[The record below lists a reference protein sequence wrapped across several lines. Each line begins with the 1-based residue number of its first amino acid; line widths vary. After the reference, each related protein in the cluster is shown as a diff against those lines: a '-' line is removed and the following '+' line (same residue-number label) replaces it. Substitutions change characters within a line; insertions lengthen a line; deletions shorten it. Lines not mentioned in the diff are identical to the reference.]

1 MRSVSVKR
9 KKREERKMAYV
20 ITGVIIA
27 VFVVVVLVI
36 AKKDAKERD
45 EMVSKLTEEQKEF
58 LKSTEVEFVEK
69 NAWTQ
74 DAIVAKMVDKGS
86 KMDLR
91 LLWYNKTMEN
101 NEYETITIA
110 DTSITKSEQQ
120 AHNVK
125 VGDAVKM
132 YFAPEK
138 SVGSVK
144 IIF

>member
-1 MRSVSVKR
+1 M
-9 KKREERKMAYV
+9 EYV
-20 ITGVIIA
+20 IIGLVIA
-27 VFVVVVLVI
+27 VFVVVVFII
-36 AKKDAKERD
+36 ARKDAKERD

-58 LKSTEVEFVEK
+58 LKNTEVEFVEK

-74 DAIVAKMVDKGS
+74 DAIVAKVVDKGA
-86 KMDLR
+86 KTDLR

-110 DTSITKSEQQ
+110 DASIKKSEQE
-120 AHNVK
+120 AHNIK

-144 IIF
+144 VVF